1 MSEKHDFA
9 VLHGARRD
17 RNFNGAGMRVM
28 QRDMAGERSAGLHQ
42 QDFSSAV
49 PAAAVSLTGM
59 DGRCVS
65 AANIRLRK
73 TAGKKDGDGQDEQS
87 CDRRRK
93 RDAFHGDSLKW

>member
-1 MSEKHDFA
+1 DFA

-17 RNFNGAGMRVM
+17 GNLDGADARMM
-28 QRDMAGERSAGLHQ
+28 QCDLSGERSAGLRQ

-49 PAAAVSLTGM
+49 PAAAVSLAGM

-73 TAGKKDGDGQDEQS
+73 TAGKEDGNGQDEQS
-87 CDRRRK
+87 CDPRRK
-93 RDAFHGDSLKW
+93 HDAFHGDSLKW